1 MVSHGLLSES
11 QFQYF
16 SSQSDTIPN
25 LSQDLDRVAEKVKD
39 SFEMME
45 LLLASKRLS
54 QDQKDDMFKPT
65 TISHFID
72 TLTYHN
78 PDNTNAQEV
87 FHQEIIIDLIQ
98 KVINYYQ
105 SRYRNH
111 KFIIKQIMQF
121 RELASDIREIAVNE
135 KEEDEASIMYKTR
148 KLPTPPLIDRQKN
161 DWTAVCMQC
170 FSYSLLGKREEDA
183 IRHIRH
189 AVNCSFHKEWN
200 RFSKNDRQ
208 RVINQFFKTTKPQK
222 KP

>member
-1 MVSHGLLSES
+1 MISHGLLSES

-25 LSQDLDRVAEKVKD
+25 LSQDLDRVAEKVKE

-45 LLLASKRLS
+45 LLLDSKRLS
-54 QDQKDDMFKPT
+54 QEQKDDMFKPT
-65 TISHFID
+65 IISHFID

-87 FHQEIIIDLIQ
+87 FHQEIIIDMIQ
-98 KVINYYQ
+98 KVISYYQ
-105 SRYRNH
+105 SRYRNQ

-148 KLPTPPLIDRQKN
+148 KLPTPPLIEIQKN

-189 AVNCSFHKEWN
+189 AVNCSYNKEMKH
-200 RFSKNDRQ
+200 FSKTDRK
-208 RVINQFFKTTKPQK
+208 RVINQFFKTTKPK
-222 KP
+222 K